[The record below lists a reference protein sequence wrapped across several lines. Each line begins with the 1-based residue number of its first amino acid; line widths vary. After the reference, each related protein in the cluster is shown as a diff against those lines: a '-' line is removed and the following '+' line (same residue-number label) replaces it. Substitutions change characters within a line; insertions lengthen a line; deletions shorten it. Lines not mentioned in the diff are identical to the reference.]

1 MMFDDAK
8 IKKVGVILGLT
19 VLFVKGFG
27 RECLHINQKRGGNHA
42 NDESLYANIIIFSI
56 FAFVT
61 MRTFN
66 HKRKIIL

>member
-1 MMFDDAK
+1 MSE
-8 IKKVGVILGLT
+8 KK
-19 VLFVKGFG
+19 K
-27 RECLHINQKRGGNHA
+27 KKGGNHA

>member
-8 IKKVGVILGLT
+8 IKKSGLY
-19 VLFVKGFG
+19 LDKLFFVKGFG
-27 RECLHINQKRGGNHA
+27 RECLHINQKRGNHA
-42 NDESLYANIIIFSI
+42 NDESLYANIIIFPI